1 MKLSAHFSM
10 DEFCASDTATRL
22 RINNDLPLDMLIA
35 AYQTAQMLEKIREF
49 LGHPIIVT
57 SGYRSLALNRAI
69 ASSDSSD
76 HIKAMAADFKCPGF
90 GSPLKVAQVLGENM
104 QNLGIG
110 QLIYEFGSW
119 VHVSTRAPAKSI
131 NRLLTINSSGTVVGI
146 A

>member
-1 MKLSAHFSM
+1 MKLSAHFSI
-10 DEFCASDTATRL
+10 DEFCVSDTAARL
-22 RINNDLPLDMLIA
+22 RIDNDLPPDMLIA

-90 GSPLKVAQVLGENM
+90 GSPLKVAQALAENM
-104 QNLGIG
+104 QDLGIG

-119 VHVSTRAPAKSI
+119 VHVSTRAPAKPV
-131 NRLLTINSSGTVVGI
+131 NRLLTINSSGTVAGI